1 MFNMNEFKQK
11 TKEWLKENPD
21 SSKQDFL
28 AFCHN
33 LLPADQNSKYSWLID
48 QVGSWFDNVTFNR
61 EKIRRI
67 RSRELA

>member
-28 AFCHN
+28 AFCHD
-33 LLPADQNSKYSWLID
+33 LLPADQSLKYSWLID
-48 QVGSWFDNVTFNR
+48 QVDLGL
-61 EKIRRI
+61 IM
-67 RSRELA
+67 